1 MGLGSKEAPGSVFPC
16 RIPTLRPKYQAPF
29 PEIGAPVI
37 HIEPIPFRD
46 PLDLLPLAA
55 QAEHAVL
62 FDSAARDGGRG
73 RYAFLCVDP
82 WRVITADGQGTW
94 VDGLPAHVDPFTALR
109 VGLEAMAE
117 AVPETCPL
125 PFPTGAAGLLGYELG
140 RHLEHLPNP
149 APNHLNMPELAMGLY
164 DTVVG
169 LDLEARR
176 AWILAGRRRR
186 PDARERT
193 ETLAARIAALPSA
206 TAPDWSPLGHWT
218 PDRPRAA
225 VEDAIARTIAYIH
238 AGDIFQANITQR
250 FLGQMPRGLDDMTLY
265 KRLRQL
271 SPAPFA
277 AFLRLGRDRAVIS
290 ASPERFL
297 SLEADGRVETRPI
310 KGTRPRGITAED
322 DARLARELL
331 ASEKDRAENLMIVDL
346 MRNDL
351 GRVCTLGS
359 IAVPQS
365 RGLETFASVHHLV
378 SAVVGKLRPGA
389 GPVELLKACF
399 PGGSITGAPKI
410 RAMEIISELE
420 RVRRDAYCGSIAWI
434 GLDGSMDSNIV
445 IRSLTRSGETLVA
458 QAGGG
463 IVADSDPAAEYE
475 ESLVKLAPLLTTLT
489 GPAP

>member
-1 MGLGSKEAPGSVFPC
+1 
-16 RIPTLRPKYQAPF
+16 
-29 PEIGAPVI
+29 VI

-82 WRVITADGQGTW
+82 WRVITAHGQGTR
-94 VDGLPAHVDPFTALR
+94 VDGLAAHVDPFTALR

-117 AVPETCPL
+117 AVPEACPL

-140 RHLEHLPNP
+140 RHLERLPDP
-149 APNHLNMPELAMGLY
+149 TPNRLNVPEMAMGLY

-186 PDARERT
+186 PDARKRAEV
-193 ETLAARIAALPSA
+193 LAARIAALPPA
-206 TAPDWSPLGHWT
+206 TEPDWSPAGRWT
-218 PDRPRAA
+218 PERPRDL
-225 VEDAIARTIAYIH
+225 VEAAIARAIAYIH

-250 FLGQMPRGLDDMTLY
+250 FFGRVPDGLDDMTLY
-265 KRLRQL
+265 KRLRRL

-277 AFLRLGRDRAVIS
+277 AFLRLGRDHAVFS

-297 SLEADGRVETRPI
+297 SLGADGRVETRPI
-310 KGTRPRGITAED
+310 KGTRPRGATPEN
-322 DARLARELL
+322 DAHLAQDLL
-331 ASEKDRAENLMIVDL
+331 TSEKDRAENLMIVDL

-351 GRVCTLGS
+351 GRVCALGS
-359 IAVPQS
+359 IAVPQLQE
-365 RGLETFASVHHLV
+365 LESFASVHHLV
-378 SAVVGKLRPGA
+378 SSVVGRLRPGA
-389 GPVELLKACF
+389 GPVDLLKACF

-420 RVRRDAYCGSIAWI
+420 GVRRDAYCGSIAWI

-475 ESLVKLAPLLTTLT
+475 ESLVKLAPLLAALA